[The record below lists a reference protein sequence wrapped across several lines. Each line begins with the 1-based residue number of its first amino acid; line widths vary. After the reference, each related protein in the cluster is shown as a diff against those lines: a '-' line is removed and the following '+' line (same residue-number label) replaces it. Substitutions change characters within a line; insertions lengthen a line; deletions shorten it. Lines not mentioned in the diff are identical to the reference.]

1 MVVSAVVKIIKL
13 AIEGGNANPAPPLGP
28 ALGAAG
34 LNIMEFC
41 KAYNAQTQEKKGEI
55 VPVEISVMDVCNC
68 CLCIMSRSPLAHS
81 WRDGSMHAACFALV
95 ISGLHPHSMLCCC
108 SMNLNLSLAAKVYS
122 KCEKASG

>member
-1 MVVSAVVKIIKL
+1 MAVSPVLCLFAVVKIIKL

-55 VPVEISVMDVCNC
+55 VPVEISVMDVRHYL
-68 CLCIMSRSPLAHS
+68 LC
-81 WRDGSMHAACFALV
+81 F
-95 ISGLHPHSMLCCC
+95 
-108 SMNLNLSLAAKVYS
+108 LS
-122 KCEKASG
+122 